1 MERRREENNGER
13 EREENNGERE
23 ENQRLI
29 GNDPIR
35 GSPGADQKE
44 NHEYAS

>member
-1 MERRREENNGER
+1 MER
-13 EREENNGERE
+13 ERERGEQWRERE